1 MLEVR
6 NIKKVLPNGKV
17 LLDDI
22 SFKVKPGEFVGILG
36 PSGAGKSLTIRCL
49 NGLMQPTS
57 GEVLFTDSKGVT
69 TNISAIKGKDLRLM
83 RQKIAVV
90 FQGFS
95 LIKRT
100 TALENV
106 MIGRLGSMNLMRS
119 LIYGFNDA
127 EAAEALEALREVK
140 MEHRAFAKVASM
152 SGGEM
157 QRVAIARALF
167 QNPEMILADEPIS
180 SLDPSNAKKIMKLLK
195 PLAEKM
201 PIIGVFHQP
210 DMTAKYCT
218 RVIAIK
224 DGKVVYDGKPDIKEK
239 KLIEI
244 YGEELEEIST
254 HETHKEE
261 EILPVGF

>member
-6 NIKKVLPNGKV
+6 NIRKILPNGKV

-22 SFKVKPGEFVGILG
+22 SFSVKPGEFVGILG

-49 NGLMQPTS
+49 NGLMKPTS
-57 GEVLFTDSKGVT
+57 GDVLFTDSKGVT
-69 TNISAIKGKDLRLM
+69 TNISSISGKDLRLM
-83 RQKIAVV
+83 RQKIGVI

-95 LIKRT
+95 LIKRLS
-100 TALENV
+100 ALDNV

-119 LIYGFNDA
+119 LIYGFNDE
-127 EAAEALEALREVK
+127 EAAEALEALKEVK

-167 QNPEMILADEPIS
+167 QNPELLLADEPIS
-180 SLDPSNAKKIMKLLK
+180 SLDPSNAKKIMKILK
-195 PLAEKM
+195 PLAEKI
-201 PIIGVFHQP
+201 PIVGVFHQP

-239 KLIEI
+239 KLMEI

-254 HETHKEE
+254 IEMKKTIE
-261 EILPVGF
+261 LV

>member
-22 SFKVKPGEFVGILG
+22 SFKVTPGEFVGILG

-83 RQKIAVV
+83 RQKIGVV

-95 LIKRT
+95 LIKRA

-106 MIGRLGSMNLMRS
+106 MIGRH
-119 LIYGFNDA
+119 
-127 EAAEALEALREVK
+127 V
-140 MEHRAFAKVASM
+140 
-152 SGGEM
+152 
-157 QRVAIARALF
+157 
-167 QNPEMILADEPIS
+167 
-180 SLDPSNAKKIMKLLK
+180 
-195 PLAEKM
+195 
-201 PIIGVFHQP
+201 
-210 DMTAKYCT
+210 
-218 RVIAIK
+218 
-224 DGKVVYDGKPDIKEK
+224 
-239 KLIEI
+239 
-244 YGEELEEIST
+244 T
-254 HETHKEE
+254 H
-261 EILPVGF
+261 I